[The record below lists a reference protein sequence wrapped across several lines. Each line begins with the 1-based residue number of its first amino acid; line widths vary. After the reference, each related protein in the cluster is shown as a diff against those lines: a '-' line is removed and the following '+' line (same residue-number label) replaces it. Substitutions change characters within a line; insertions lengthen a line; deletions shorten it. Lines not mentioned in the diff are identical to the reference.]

1 MRNYYNVEEVYQML
15 KANKITTHKE
25 SVRRWLRQGVIKGT
39 PPSSRKEGWL
49 VSKEAL
55 DDFLKQRLPDGYVKE
70 GSVKEVPLDA
80 MNVVNESN
88 SSTPLRDIMELEKRV
103 RADMWRELVNKN
115 IWEGYVELK
124 KTRIHECIQH
134 RRFTNELEEEV
145 WQRCVANSRAYKRPR
160 VSYLLEAFGFEG
172 KRLLLDQNFSS
183 LEEQV
188 IFSIIQ
194 YVRQTRRK
202 HDRS

>member
-1 MRNYYNVEEVYQML
+1 MTNYTVEEVFQLL

-25 SVRRWLRQGVIKGT
+25 GVRRWLRQGVIKGI
-39 PPSSRKEGWL
+39 PPASRKEGWL
-49 VSKEAL
+49 VPKEAV
-55 DDFLKQRLPDGYVKE
+55 DDFLKNRLPHDYFEEGYT
-70 GSVKEVPLDA
+70 KEVLNNA
-80 MNVVNESN
+80 TFVVNES
-88 SSTPLRDIMELEKRV
+88 SSDYTTVDVKEMEKRV

-134 RRFTNELEEEV
+134 LRFSKELEEEV
-145 WQRCVANSRAYKRPR
+145 WQRCVTNSRAYKKPR

-172 KRLLLDQNFSS
+172 KRLLLDRNFSS

-188 IFSIIQ
+188 IFSIIE
-194 YVRQTRRK
+194 YVR
-202 HDRS
+202 RSRLN

>member
-1 MRNYYNVEEVYQML
+1 MKNYNVDEVFQLL

-25 SVRRWLRQGVIKGT
+25 SVRRWLRQGVIKGI

-49 VSKEAL
+49 VPQEAL
-55 DDFLKQRLPDGYVKE
+55 NDFLQQRLPDGFINEDLFNETSNDTTIIVKE
-70 GSVKEVPLDA
+70 ADPIYTEGDKSKV
-80 MNVVNESN
+80 
-88 SSTPLRDIMELEKRV
+88 EKRV

-134 RRFTNELEEEV
+134 RRFTKELEEEV
-145 WQRCVANSRAYKRPR
+145 WQRCVANSRAYKKPR

-188 IFSIIQ
+188 IFSIIE
-194 YVRQTRRK
+194 YVRKSRLN
-202 HDRS
+202 